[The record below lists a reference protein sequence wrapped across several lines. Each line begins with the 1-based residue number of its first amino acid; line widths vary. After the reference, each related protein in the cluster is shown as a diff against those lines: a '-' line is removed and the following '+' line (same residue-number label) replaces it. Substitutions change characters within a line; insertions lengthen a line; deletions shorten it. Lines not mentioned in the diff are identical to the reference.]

1 MTYYSIL
8 SNFTNQ
14 YSNQNIMKIE
24 KIIGTV
30 LMLISLYVGYLGI
43 DKVSNNSKEVKVLG
57 LEIDASNE
65 SGKEKG
71 YLFIGLAV
79 VLFAGGLYS
88 INKK

>member
-1 MTYYSIL
+1 
-8 SNFTNQ
+8 
-14 YSNQNIMKIE
+14 MKTE

-30 LMLISLYVGYLGI
+30 LILISLYVGYLGI
-43 DKVSNNSKEVKVLG
+43 NKINSNSKEVKVLG

>member
-1 MTYYSIL
+1 
-8 SNFTNQ
+8 
-14 YSNQNIMKIE
+14 MKIE

-30 LMLISLYVGYLGI
+30 LLLISLYIGYLGI
-43 DKVSNNSKEVKVLG
+43 NKVSSSSKEVKVLG

-65 SGKEKG
+65 SGKENG
-71 YLFIGLAV
+71 FMYIGLAV